1 MKAAQEETVKKLF
14 KAEETNAK
22 LTKEVSTAESLY
34 NITKSTLSDEEKRWN
49 LEKEEFTGEIESL
62 KVNGFLG
69 LFTL

>member
-1 MKAAQEETVKKLF
+1 MKTAQEETVKKLF

-49 LEKEEFTGEIESL
+49 IEKEEFTGEIESL
-62 KVNGFLG
+62 KVIVFLG
-69 LFTL
+69 LLAV